1 MVTGEDSLKNG
12 SVTMTKQRSQI
23 GSEAKCRLSTSLLL
37 GSSCSYPWLFVE
49 ENGRYKD
56 DGDDDMKKKSSG
68 VINLSSIG
76 ILPLDC
82 AAISHD
88 FIMMSQ
94 YVPVQLVTHKHWN
107 WFPSCT
113 QDPPFLHGFFGLHQS
128 TNFSHRSPE
137 KPDEQWHLYEPSRST
152 QVASFR
158 HGLESQRLSCSWQ
171 LVPLYPERQRHW
183 NELMSSM
190 HVPPCRQELETRML
204 KSKKADRI

>member
-1 MVTGEDSLKNG
+1 M
-12 SVTMTKQRSQI
+12 MI
-23 GSEAKCRLSTSLLL
+23 
-37 GSSCSYPWLFVE
+37 Y
-49 ENGRYKD
+49 
-56 DGDDDMKKKSSG
+56 KKSSG
-68 VINLSSIG
+68 VTNLSSVW

-94 YVPVQLVTHKHWN
+94 YVPVQLVTHIHWN

-113 QDPPFLHGFFGLHQS
+113 HDPPFLHGFFGLHQS

-152 QVASFR
+152 HVASFR

-183 NELMSSM
+183 NEFMSSM
-190 HVPPCRQELETRML
+190 HVPPCRQELETRVPTSLINWWGIIYIKL
-204 KSKKADRI
+204 KTIKSDKWNWQFDLIRIKNN